1 MISKILVVED
11 CPVQALALQRLL
23 KRRGLQ
29 VLHAR
34 NGQFGVTM
42 ARRWMPDAI
51 VLDVNMPDMD
61 GFEVCRR
68 LQGNTET
75 SHIPIIV
82 LTANDSPSMFRHS
95 ISLGA
100 IDFIP
105 KDGFA
110 NAVLLGTLC
119 QLHILAEIDSFPKSG
134 GIGE

>member
-1 MISKILVVED
+1 MIAKILVVED

-61 GFEVCRR
+61 GLEVCRQ
-68 LQGNTET
+68 LQQDAET
-75 SHIPIIV
+75 SHIPVII
-82 LTANDSPSMFRHS
+82 LTADNNPPTLRNS

-105 KDGFA
+105 KDGFT
-110 NAVLLGTLC
+110 NAVLLETLR
-119 QLHILAEIDSFPKSG
+119 QLHILADSNSLLKNG
-134 GIGE
+134 GIE